1 MRDAKSGSAVRL
13 ECNGIQFLRTVCRLT
28 HNGPMQYAKG
38 DGDAFADY
46 LEKNYPHLSSDK
58 IGRAEQAKRQDWS
71 LEASF
76 NIFPLLEPL
85 MAYTVAKLLD
95 ESNVLRDSLL
105 VSLECIHFEAYVH
118 VNAVLWRVVF
128 KELRALTNSKG
139 LEISPIEL
147 NELYEHLYDVGKML
161 QTPEC
166 MSVFDAGF
174 RPWPRIIKA
183 GQSDKFYTAV
193 DANLEVDLDRLKT
206 YNARADTE
214 SYCTILRKV
223 LALFGEGVIASLDY
237 TMDKYLKQTDGELSN
252 DKREDWEIEATKG
265 MMSHNNFA
273 ERPFAVLK
281 AFAKTY
287 PALSLRNLAWLSHS
301 LVNGTHRPA
310 STFGKSKDRDGN
322 LNREAGIALT
332 AHPDLKVAVNTV
344 CSVRRKKTGVV
355 TVLVR
360 QGQVEDKE
368 EQNSTRKRKAEEKY
382 QNNLRLK
389 AVKAARTDKA
399 EHTATHNLV
408 VSNLDLENELAA
420 RRNSKQSQITFLK
433 DQFNA
438 RVNGDVKRT
447 YNTIGSEFRKRGG
460 GLKITAENPKE
471 QMTYLI
477 KVIKLMILED
487 QDAIGINAWALPCHN
502 YEYLRFLPT
511 ISTEFANPK
520 VKAMK
525 AKFEA
530 EVSELATPVDD
541 PVYVALSGKYI
552 GAILYDF
559 ETRASWK
566 LYRVNAI
573 QFIRSYSKVRA
584 SCWEATCEPVY
595 RNAQNGQFL
604 VPAEEHVPDSKVIKA
619 TALQGYAL
627 AEYREGVDKDP
638 TYLPWVEQYV
648 AHFRTVILPRYPSLF
663 SLEVLTHNPPTSLC
677 TANS

>member
-46 LEKNYPHLSSDK
+46 LEENYPHLSSAR

-85 MAYTVAKLLD
+85 IAYTVSKLLD
-95 ESNVLRDSLL
+95 EANLLRDSLL

-118 VNAVLWRVVF
+118 VNSVLWRVVF

-139 LEISPIEL
+139 LEISPMEL
-147 NELYEHLYDVGKML
+147 NKLYEHLYEVGTML
-161 QTPEC
+161 QQPEC
-166 MSVFDAGF
+166 MSVFDDGF
-174 RPWPRIIKA
+174 RPWPRIIKE
-183 GQSDKFYTAV
+183 GQSLQFYSRV
-193 DANLEVDLDRLKT
+193 DANLDADLGTLRT
-206 YNARADTE
+206 YNARADSE
-214 SYCTILRKV
+214 NYCTILRQV
-223 LALFGEGVIASLDY
+223 FRLFGEGIIASLEH
-237 TMDKYLKQTDGELSN
+237 TMGKYLKQTDGPLSN
-252 DKREDWEIEATKG
+252 DKREDWEIKAVEG

-310 STFGKSKDRDGN
+310 SSFGKIKDRNGN
-322 LNREAGIALT
+322 QTREAGIALT
-332 AHPDLKVAVNTV
+332 AHPRLKIAVNTV
-344 CSVRRKKTGVV
+344 CSVRRLKTGLV
-355 TVLVR
+355 TIMVR
-360 QGQVEDKE
+360 EGQVEDKE
-368 EQNSTRKRKAEEKY
+368 EQDSTRKQKAEEKH

-408 VSNLDLENELAA
+408 VSHRDLDNELAA
-420 RRNSKQSQITFLK
+420 RQNSKQSQITFLK

-438 RVNGDVKRT
+438 RINGDVKRT
-447 YNTIGSEFRKRGG
+447 YTTLGSEFRKRGG
-460 GLKITAENPKE
+460 GLKITAEDPKL
-471 QMTYLI
+471 QMSYLI

-487 QDAIGINAWALPCHN
+487 QDAIGINSWALPSNN

-511 ISTEFANPK
+511 ISTQFANPK

-525 AKFEA
+525 DKFEA
-530 EVSELATPVDD
+530 EVSELATPIDD
-541 PVYVALSGKYI
+541 PVYVDLSGKYI

-566 LYRVNAI
+566 LYRVTAI
-573 QFIRSYSKVRA
+573 QFIRSYSSLRA

-595 RNAQNGQFL
+595 RNAENGQFV

-627 AEYREGVDKDP
+627 AEYREGLDKDP

-663 SLEVLTHNPPTSLC
+663 NLEVTTHSPPSYKC
-677 TANS
+677 PYNY